1 MKEPS
6 KKKTR
11 TISISGL
18 FILSS
23 LSAFA
28 FWIKSIQQKEVGF
41 FQVQMP
47 AFYDGIPLDHYQVE
61 TWTVQPDQILGGL
74 FSSFGVPASL
84 QYPIIESCR
93 QVFNVR
99 TLREGQVFRVFKDPI
114 TCEPKWLIY
123 EPNAYRSYRIKV
135 SKDVLVEEIKRPV
148 EQVIQQR
155 AGVIESSLW
164 NALVDGNIP
173 SPLII
178 GLEDALECAVDFH
191 HLQQG
196 DRFRMIYEEDQLEGK
211 RIGLG
216 KIQAVEFVQEDSTY
230 YAFYYEQDSIK
241 GYYDIKGRPM
251 RSLFLKAPVKFSR
264 ISSHFSHSR
273 LHPVLKIRRAHLGT
287 DFAAPYG
294 TEILATADGTVIDAT
309 RSGGNGNYVKIR
321 HNSTYS
327 TQYLHMQRI
336 AKGMR
341 PGTRVR
347 QGQVIGY
354 VGSTGLATGP
364 HVCYRFWKNGRQV
377 NPRREKF
384 PETKPMP
391 ARYLPHFQV
400 HRDQVLASLK
410 KIPYESPGNQPVP
423 QRESIQEI
431 VKP

>member
-1 MKEPS
+1 MKETS

-11 TISISGL
+11 TLLFSGL
-18 FILSS
+18 LILSS

-28 FWIKSIQQKEVGF
+28 FWIVRTQQETVGF
-41 FQVQMP
+41 FNVQMP
-47 AFYDGIPLDHYQVE
+47 TFYDGIPLDHYQVE
-61 TWTVQPDQILGGL
+61 TWEVKPNQILGGL
-74 FSSFGVPASL
+74 ISSFGVPTNK
-84 QYPIIESCR
+84 QYQVIEACR
-93 QVFNVR
+93 PVFNVR
-99 TLREGQVFRVFKDPI
+99 AIREGQTFRVFKDPI
-114 TCEPKWLIY
+114 TCAPRWLIY
-123 EPNAYRSYRIKV
+123 EPNAYRSYRIHLADPV
-135 SKDVLVEEIKRPV
+135 RVEEIARPV
-148 EQVIQQR
+148 DQVIQHR

-196 DRFRMIYEEDQLEGK
+196 DKFRMIYEEDQLEGK

-230 YAFYYEQDSIK
+230 FAFYYEQDSIK

-294 TEILATADGTVIDAT
+294 TEILATASGTVIAAT
-309 RSGGNGNYVKIR
+309 RSGGNGNYVKIK

-336 AKGMR
+336 AKGIR
-341 PGTRVR
+341 PGTHVR

-354 VGSTGLATGP
+354 VGATGLATGP

-384 PETKPMP
+384 PESKPMP
-391 ARYLPHFQV
+391 ERYLPAFEAY
-400 HRDQVLASLK
+400 RDQVLTTLRA
-410 KIPYESPGNQPVP
+410 IPYETKAKKTVVGQPK
-423 QRESIQEI
+423 QEI